1 MNLQAS
7 KADKAGGAID
17 KTITVHVP
25 VEKEAEIGT

>member
-17 KTITVHVP
+17 KTITVRVP
-25 VEKEAEIGT
+25 VEEEAEIGS